1 MQVLSEELMEISR
14 KTSKGHI
21 LTGQEYQQVV
31 DWLMH
36 AHESRKELGP
46 EHVNDWLAASRLMR
60 AVLRLAT
67 HQEDDYDQAAAK

>member
-14 KTSKGHI
+14 KVSKGHI
-21 LTGQEYQQVV
+21 LTGQEYEQVV
-31 DWLMH
+31 DWLMD

-46 EHVNDWLAASRLMR
+46 EHFKDWLSASRLMR

-67 HQEDDYDQAAAK
+67 YQEDDYVQAFAN